1 MALKKLKKFGVQM
14 STQIED
20 MERVITKQREAN
32 LMLEE
37 VTDEIRFLLPTMT
50 VEERKF
56 VSDQAMLMQEQIR
69 TIKANLNKIY
79 GR

>member
-1 MALKKLKKFGVQM
+1 M